1 LISRY
6 PVQVSGLWPSPLRS
20 DFFRSRRDVVKEVGI
35 REGFSVLDFGCGP
48 ASYVKAVAELV
59 GKSGKIYAL
68 DINPLARA
76 MQSRTT
82 V

>member
-1 LISRY
+1 
-6 PVQVSGLWPSPLRS
+6 
-20 DFFRSRRDVVKEVGI
+20 VKEVGI